1 MKPALSEAWFG
12 RGNLKHPGRFEAHG
26 EKAMWLLWVILV
38 LVLVAGLWLIVI
50 YNGLVRKRNLVRE
63 GWSGVDV
70 QLKRRADLIPNLI
83 ETVKGYM
90 GHERGVL
97 EQVTE
102 LRSQSLRA
110 SAPAEKGRVE
120 GLLSGAL
127 GNLFAVAENYPDLKA
142 SQNFV
147 ELQGTLADV
156 EEQIQLARRYYNGA
170 VRELNIAVESF
181 PQNLVAERFGF
192 RQAEFFELEEPG
204 DRAVPKV
211 SFS

>member
-1 MKPALSEAWFG
+1 
-12 RGNLKHPGRFEAHG
+12 
-26 EKAMWLLWVILV
+26 MWLLWVILV

-97 EQVTE
+97 EQVTD
-102 LRSQSLRA
+102 LRAQSLRA

-211 SFS
+211 SFT